1 MVVTPHRTLAVH
13 TARVRVIRILWAHP
27 GVLWHMSALVLQDKV
42 LGPEGILEG
51 IPGEMAL
58 SLDHEELAPFLS
70 FFKHA

>member
-1 MVVTPHRTLAVH
+1 
-13 TARVRVIRILWAHP
+13 
-27 GVLWHMSALVLQDKV
+27 MSVLVLQDKV